1 MEWRRPP
8 ILALASRTLAVATL
22 VAGCVSPLTSRTD
35 AGDLGSVTVALAVIP
50 GRTLRMVS
58 YEITAPALSRDGTL
72 DFSASG
78 TRSTILEGFPAG
90 DGYTIV
96 VGAAPSDGGSV
107 VCDGSAPFA
116 VTAGKTTLVSIDL
129 ACADPPRRG
138 GVRDGG
144 ARDVRPPV
152 DALSDEVARPIVA
165 INEVESSGGVP
176 GDWIELYNAGTA
188 PADLSTWVIK
198 DNDDTHG
205 YVLPAG
211 TTLATGGSLV
221 IEEAALGF
229 GLGAADAVRLYDA
242 TGTNLVDSYAW
253 TSHAA
258 TTYGRCPNG
267 LGPFTTTLTATK
279 GAANACPIGGAGGA
293 SGTDGGAAVVPWP
306 GTDAVVTV
314 DQVNQFAGNLSGLS
328 YDPATSAGPAVLWG
342 VQNSPPTLYRLLWNG
357 TTWASTTT
365 ASWAAGKTLR
375 YPGGAGTPDAEGVTK
390 AEANVPAVYVSSER
404 DGDLGSVSRLSVLRY
419 DTDAPGAALTATH
432 EWNLTADLPAVDPNL
447 GLEAIT
453 WIPDAFLVGAGFLD
467 DSTNQPYAP
476 AGYANHGTGI
486 FFVGLEANGTVYG
499 YALDHVTGAF
509 HRVATFGGGQ
519 ASIMDLS
526 FDRDVGYLWAAC
538 DNGCGNRAAVLQ
550 IDADPLSTTHGRFA
564 LRRIF
569 DRPMTLPDANNE
581 GIAIAPESECAGGRK
596 AFFWSDDSAT
606 GGNSI
611 RRDTIPCGRFF

>member
-1 MEWRRPP
+1 MGWRRTP
-8 ILALASRTLAVATL
+8 IPALASLTLALAAVA
-22 VAGCVSPLTSRTD
+22 AGCVSPLAPRSD
-35 AGDLGSVTVALAVIP
+35 AGDVGSVSVALSVVP
-50 GRTLRMVS
+50 GHSLLAVS
-58 YEITAPALSRDGTL
+58 YTISAPAFSRDGTL

-78 TRSTILEGFPAG
+78 TRSTILDGLPAE
-90 DGYTIV
+90 DGYSIV
-96 VGAAPSDGGSV
+96 VGATLSGGGSV
-107 VCDGSAPFA
+107 VCNGSASFG
-116 VTAGKTTLVSIDL
+116 VTVGNTTLVSIDL

-138 GVRDGG
+138 GVQDGG
-144 ARDVRPPV
+144 APDICTCVEP
-152 DALSDEVARPIVA
+152 RPIVA

-176 GDWIELYNAGTA
+176 GDWVELYNAGTA
-188 PADLSTWVIK
+188 AADLSTWVIK

-211 TTLATGGSLV
+211 TTLAAGGYLV
-221 IEEAALGF
+221 IEEVALGF

-267 LGPFTTTLTATK
+267 VGPFTTTLSVTK
-279 GAANACPIGGAGGA
+279 GAANACPTGGTGGA

-306 GTDAVVTV
+306 GTDTVVTV

-328 YDPATSAGPAVLWG
+328 YDPATSAGPAVLWAM
-342 VQNSPPTLYRLLWNG
+342 QNSPPTLYRLLWNG

-365 ASWAAGKTLR
+365 ANWTAGKTLR
-375 YPGGAGTPDAEGVTK
+375 YPDGAGTPDSEGVTR
-390 AEANVPAVYVSSER
+390 AEANLPAVYVSSER
-404 DGDLGSVSRLSVLRY
+404 NGDLGTVSRLSVLRY
-419 DTDAPGAALTATH
+419 DTDAPGAALAATH

-467 DSTNQPYAP
+467 DSTKQPYAP
-476 AGYANHGTGI
+476 AGYANHGTGL
-486 FFVGLEANGTVYG
+486 FFVGLEANGTIYG
-499 YALDHVTGAF
+499 YALDHVTGGF
-509 HRVATFGGGQ
+509 HRVATFPGGQ

-538 DNGCGNRAAVLQ
+538 DNSCGNRAAVLQ
-550 IDADPLSTTHGRFA
+550 IDADPLSSTHGRFA
-564 LRRIF
+564 VRRIF
-569 DRPMTLPDANNE
+569 DRPTTLPDANNE

-611 RRDTIPCGRFF
+611 RRDAIPCGRFF